1 MRLTNSTLLRGYNR
15 DLSRLKNSKNACEK
29 KITSTR
35 KFSRA
40 SEAPLSA
47 AKALNVRKS
56 QYYSAQYKEN
66 LGVAAKFYTEAET
79 SLLQVSEKMAEIR
92 ETIIAAVNTTKDNVD
107 YNIYAQQLETRAQ
120 ELCAIFN
127 TDSAGRSIFGGDSDN
142 PMPFS
147 IINDSKGFPSTVLYH
162 DVPVNSMN
170 DYKDFPYSNDVY
182 MDIGIGMVTDQKAH
196 TQDPM
201 SVLNISFNGTK
212 ITGCG
217 ADYGVADIDLTAI
230 QENRNYVFD
239 VYADGRKQTIA
250 FIGKGTQA
258 ANVAEINRLLDEAYL
273 KDKNYGLSTPH
284 MDEQGMIY
292 LRDANGK
299 ALENGVASA
308 VNNVTCKN
316 SARVEK
322 LVIDNDSNYTNKFKI
337 NLDNIK
343 ENTNYTLDV
352 EVDGERKTVSFMSG
366 EDDFTN
372 AMNPIYREDV
382 TVKNFQAALDAAFG
396 ADVVHVTDH
405 APNKGV
411 VSAEGKTVKLYATAP
426 PLTEEEKTPAVTTSM
441 VGTLDFGSMIHDGN
455 HKYTVKAVINGVEY
469 EKELTTGTSSGGT
482 HNNLFNLFKAE
493 TGSTTH
499 MCNETTGVCTFDN
512 IALNFLPSTA
522 ANAAPIKRDYNVGTI
537 DPTGFENGKEYEF
550 KVIIDNDTKNVKIM
564 GGADKAATV
573 KNMSDALKAAF
584 PGSDVYVG
592 SNGEIVTLGKKSVDV
607 VSNASSGDD
616 DMAFERERIYS
627 NNYIQLT
634 LDAARALRNGDIEY
648 ANGCI
653 DRIVNSSE
661 KLLGQIAD
669 LGCNE
674 DFIDFNKERI
684 TTREENLAERQNDLE
699 TTDPEYQITLWKTY
713 EAYYNACLQMSSSVI
728 PNSIFNYM
736 K

>member
-15 DLSRLKNSKNACEK
+15 DLSRLKNAKNACEK

-66 LGVAAKFYTEAET
+66 LNVAAKFYTEAET
-79 SLLQVSEKMAEIR
+79 SLLQVSDKMAEIR
-92 ETIIAAVNTTKDNVD
+92 ETIIAAVNTTKDNID
-107 YNIYAQQLETRAQ
+107 LGIYAQQLETRAQ

-142 PMPFS
+142 AMPFD
-147 IINDSKGFPSTVLYH
+147 IINDSDGRPATVLYH
-162 DVPVNSMN
+162 NVPVNSMN

-182 MDIGIGMVTDQKAH
+182 MDIGIGMVTDQKEH

-201 SVLNISFNGTK
+201 SVLNISFNGAK
-212 ITGCG
+212 VTGCG
-217 ADYGVADIDLTAI
+217 ADYGVADIDLSSI
-230 QENRNYVFD
+230 QNKRTYVLD
-239 VYADGRKQTIA
+239 IYADGRKQTIA
-250 FIGKGTQA
+250 FRGQVNQQD
-258 ANVAEINRLLDEAYL
+258 NVTEINRLLSEAYE
-273 KDKNYGLSTPH
+273 KDRKQGLSYPE
-284 MDEQGMIY
+284 MDKAGMIR
-292 LRDANGK
+292 LMDAKTGK
-299 ALENGVASA
+299 ALEDGVVSA
-308 VNNVTCKN
+308 VNNVSCTDT
-316 SARVEK
+316 SRADK
-322 LVIDNDSNYTNKFKI
+322 LVIDNDSNYTNKYRVKTEEFQA
-337 NLDNIK
+337 
-343 ENTNYTLDV
+343 NTQYRMDV
-352 EVDGERKTVSFMSG
+352 EFDGKRQTISFDSG
-366 EDDFTN
+366 EDENDMLSN
-372 AMNPIYREDV
+372 L
-382 TVKNFQAALDAAFG
+382 QDAVDTAFG
-396 ADVVHVTDH
+396 AGQINVTTQ

-411 VSAEGKTVKLYATAP
+411 LSAEGKTVKLWSTTP
-426 PLTEEEKTPAVTTSM
+426 TETEEAKAPAVTTSI

-482 HNNLFNLFKAE
+482 HTNLFNLFKNE

-499 MCNETTGVCTFDN
+499 MCNETTGVCTFN
-512 IALNFLPSTA
+512 GVALNFLPSTA

-537 DPTGFENGKEYEF
+537 DPSGFENGKEYEF
-550 KVIIDNDTKNVKIM
+550 KVIIDNNTKNVKIT
-564 GGADKAATV
+564 GGADEAATI
-573 KNMSDALKAAF
+573 KNMNDALKAAF

-592 SNGEIVTLGKKSVDV
+592 SKGEIVTLGKKSVDV
-607 VSNASSGDD
+607 VSNAPAGNDD
-616 DMAFERERIYS
+616 LPFERERIYS
-627 NNYIQLT
+627 NNYLQLT
-634 LDAARALRNGDIEY
+634 LDAARALRNGDLEY

-653 DRIVNSSE
+653 DRIVSSSE
-661 KLLGQIAD
+661 KLLAQIAD

-674 DFIDFNKERI
+674 DFIDFNKDRI
-684 TTREENLAERQNDLE
+684 TTREENLDERQNELE
-699 TTDPEYQITLWKTY
+699 CTDPEEQITLWKTY

>member
-1 MRLTNSTLLRGYNR
+1 MRLTNATLLRGYNR
-15 DLSRLKNSKNACEK
+15 DLTRLRMEKNECER

-66 LGVAAKFYTEAET
+66 LNVAAKFYTEAET

-127 TDSAGRSIFGGDSDN
+127 TDSAGRSIFGGDSDKA
-142 PMPFS
+142 MPFS
-147 IINDSKGFPSTVLYH
+147 IINDSDGRPATVLYH
-162 DVPVNSMN
+162 DVPVNAMN
-170 DYKDFPYSNDVY
+170 DYKGFPYSNDVY
-182 MDIGIGMVTDQKAH
+182 MDIGIGMVTDQKEH

-217 ADYGVADIDLTAI
+217 ADYGVADIDLSAI

-250 FIGKGTQA
+250 FRGKGTQQE
-258 ANVAEINRLLDEAYL
+258 NVDQINALLEEAYR
-273 KDKNYGLSTPH
+273 KDHSYGKSTPH
-284 MDEQGMIY
+284 MDDQGMIY
-292 LRDANGK
+292 LRDKDGN
-299 ALENGVASA
+299 ALDKGVVSA
-308 VNNVTCKN
+308 VNNVSCTDTY
-316 SARVEK
+316 RTEK
-322 LVIDNDSNYTNKFKI
+322 LVIDNDSNYTNKFKLDVN
-337 NLDNIK
+337 NLE
-343 ENTNYTLDV
+343 ENTNYRIDV
-352 EVDGERKTVSFMSG
+352 EVDGERKTISFMSG
-366 EDDFTN
+366 EDNFTN
-372 AMNPIYREDV
+372 PLNPIYREDV
-382 TVKNFQAALDAAFG
+382 TIQNFQAALDAEFG
-396 ADVVHVTDH
+396 AGVVNVSDH

-411 VSAEGKTVKLYATAP
+411 VSSEGKTVKLWKSPETSAA
-426 PLTEEEKTPAVTTSM
+426 EETLPNVSTST

-455 HKYTVKAVINGVEY
+455 HKYTVRAVINGVEY

-482 HNNLFNLFKAE
+482 HTNLFNLFKAE

-499 MCNETTGVCTFDN
+499 MCNETTGVCTFDGV
-512 IALNFLPSTA
+512 ALNFLPSTA
-522 ANAAPIKRDYNVGTI
+522 ANAAPIGQDYKVGTI
-537 DPTGFENGKEYEF
+537 DPSGFENGKDYTF
-550 KVIIDNDTKNVKIM
+550 DITIGGNTKSVTIT
-564 GGADKAATV
+564 GGADKAATIA
-573 KNMSDALKAAF
+573 NMNTALKNAF
-584 PGSDVYVG
+584 GAQTYVG
-592 SNGEIVTLGKKSVDV
+592 SNGEIVTLQKDAVSVKD
-607 VSNASSGDD
+607 NATGEGDLPY
-616 DMAFERERIYS
+616 ERERIFS

-634 LDAARALRNGDIEY
+634 LDAARSLRNGDIEY

-653 DRIVNSSE
+653 DRIVTASE
-661 KLLGQIAD
+661 KLLAQIAD

-674 DFIDFNKERI
+674 DFIDFNKERLTI
-684 TTREENLAERQNDLE
+684 REENLDERQNELE
-699 TTDPEYQITLWKTY
+699 SVDPEYQITLWKTY